1 MNDNK
6 MLNNSKYNKLKYWI
20 FENVKK
26 LKHQRKGDNFT
37 SG

>member
-1 MNDNK
+1 MKYNK

-20 FENVKK
+20 FDNIKK
-26 LKHQRKGDNFT
+26 LKHQRNGDNFA